1 LKPNPLIMI
10 DRLVSD
16 SINLLQKRSLAEGG
30 FTNADNGD
38 YRTDATAWAIIALS
52 ACAFDPEII
61 SRARSRLAA
70 GQLADGRVCISPH
83 HPAVY
88 WPTPLAILAWSQS
101 PPHQDS
107 LARAVD
113 FLLEHS
119 GMSLQEQALSADAS
133 DPTLRGWPWVADTY
147 SWVDPTALGM
157 IALKVT
163 GHSNHPRLAEATRL
177 LLNRKLP
184 HGGWN
189 YGNTIVFHKELRPMP
204 ENTGMALAALQSLT
218 VRSNLE
224 LSLDY
229 LKVAVRNLR
238 TPIALSWGILGLGA
252 WGERPLAATTWL
264 SECWGRQARF
274 GVYDTASLSLFILAC
289 RLSGGI
295 ESLSRLAT

>member
-1 LKPNPLIMI
+1 MI

-52 ACAFDPEII
+52 ACGFDPEII

-107 LARAVD
+107 LARAVA

-204 ENTGMALAALQSLT
+204 ENTGMALAALKSLT

>member
-1 LKPNPLIMI
+1 MI

>member
-1 LKPNPLIMI
+1 MI
-10 DRLVSD
+10 DPWVSD
-16 SINLLQKRSLAEGG
+16 SINILRKRSLAEGG
-30 FTNADNGD
+30 FANTDNGD
-38 YRTDATAWAIIALS
+38 YRTDATAWAILALS
-52 ACAFDPEII
+52 ACGLDPEII
-61 SRARSRLAA
+61 SRARSRLAT
-70 GQLADGRVCISPH
+70 GQLPDGRVCISPY

-101 PPHQDS
+101 PPNQDS

-113 FLLEHS
+113 FLLDHS
-119 GMSLQEQALSADAS
+119 GMSLPEQAQSPDAS
-133 DPTLRGWPWVADTY
+133 DTTLKGWPWVADTY
-147 SWVDPTALGM
+147 SWIDPTALGI

-163 GHSNHPRLAEATRL
+163 GHSNHPRIGEATRL
-177 LLNRKLP
+177 LLNRQLP

-204 ENTGMALAALQSLT
+204 ENTGMALDALKGLT
-218 VRSNLE
+218 ARSNLE

-229 LKVAVRNLR
+229 LKVVVGNLR

-252 WGERPLAATTWL
+252 WGERPAAAATWL
-264 SECWGRQARF
+264 SECWRWQARF

-295 ESLSRLAT
+295 ESLYRLAP

>member
-1 LKPNPLIMI
+1 
-10 DRLVSD
+10 
-16 SINLLQKRSLAEGG
+16 
-30 FTNADNGD
+30 
-38 YRTDATAWAIIALS
+38 
-52 ACAFDPEII
+52 
-61 SRARSRLAA
+61 
-70 GQLADGRVCISPH
+70 
-83 HPAVY
+83 
-88 WPTPLAILAWSQS
+88 LAILAWSQS

>member
-1 LKPNPLIMI
+1 MI

-101 PPHQDS
+101 PSNQDS

>member
-1 LKPNPLIMI
+1 MI

-52 ACAFDPEII
+52 ACGFDPEII

-107 LARAVD
+107 LARAVN

-163 GHSNHPRLAEATRL
+163 GHSNHPRVAEATRL

-189 YGNTIVFHKELRPMP
+189 YGNTIMFHKELRPMP
-204 ENTGMALAALQSLT
+204 ENTGMALDALKSLT

-264 SECWGRQARF
+264 SECWGRHARF
-274 GVYDTASLSLFILAC
+274 GGYDTASLSLFILAC

-295 ESLSRLAT
+295 ASLSRLAT